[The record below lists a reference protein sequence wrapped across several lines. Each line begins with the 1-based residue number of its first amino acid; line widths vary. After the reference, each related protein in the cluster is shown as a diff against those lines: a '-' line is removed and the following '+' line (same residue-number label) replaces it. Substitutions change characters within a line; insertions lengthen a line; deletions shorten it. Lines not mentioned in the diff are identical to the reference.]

1 MVDEGI
7 VLAVP
12 AALAVS
18 CAGPGL
24 LLLRRARL
32 RPDETIVA
40 GIVLSLLL
48 LYLSSFAVFALGIG
62 RAAHYAILAICV
74 ALTVAAAPDIRSL
87 VRSPDVRALL
97 GGLGL
102 VLVWVVSLLA
112 LIRNYSGATWYGD
125 WLEHYRRTEFFLGGH
140 PPGETFLDYPLPAR
154 PPLVNVLCAHF
165 LALFRDRFRVYQLTS
180 SLLSLLA
187 FLPAALLARQ
197 FAPRGR
203 RVAGIVGAFLICS
216 PMFVQNATYAWTKL
230 PAVFFVLAGLHFY
243 LTGVRSGEFAR
254 IFLSFAALAAGVLT
268 HYSAV
273 PYAVFLGFHWL
284 FGVVPRSSRRLR
296 DLVAVCGTS
305 VVLMVSWFGWSAAV
319 YGVRPT
325 LTAAST
331 APDGSTLGA
340 GDLAAT
346 TVRVLF
352 ETLVPP
358 IVRNVPRDPLR
369 EGLTWGSLRD
379 AAFAHYQMNL
389 PLALGLLG
397 APLLLYCLWRAYR
410 ERRAATAPGQPAV
423 PAPAGVVGAAE
434 GPGAREMGSSFWILF
449 VVFNL
454 VAGSALTAATS
465 RGVEAPLGLAQLQMQ
480 PLVLLAVAFLASRF
494 GGWSRPVKWV
504 AIGGLLVDLLLGI
517 ALHLWFESAPLD
529 GLERA
534 SRFWPSPSDLRIGTT
549 MDNLILQVQH
559 GTVFL
564 GSHLRKWAW
573 LAALLAGAALSVTLV
588 SLVREARMDCPAR
601 S

>member
-1 MVDEGI
+1 MVDEAV

-12 AALAVS
+12 AALAIS
-18 CAGPGL
+18 CVGPGL

-62 RAAHYAILAICV
+62 RAAHYAILVICL
-74 ALTVAAAPDIRSL
+74 ALTVAAVPDIRNL
-87 VRSPDVRALL
+87 VRAPDVRALL

-102 VLVWVVSLLA
+102 VVVWIVSLLA

-125 WLEHYRRTEFFLGGH
+125 WLEHYRRSEFFLGGH
-140 PPGETFLDYPLPAR
+140 SAGETFLGYALPAR
-154 PPLVNVLCAHF
+154 PPLMNVLCAHF
-165 LALFRDRFRVYQLTS
+165 LALFRVRFRVYQLTS
-180 SLLSLLA
+180 ALLSLLA
-187 FLPAALLARQ
+187 FLPAVLLARQ

-230 PAVFFVLAGLHFY
+230 LAVFFVLAGLHFY

-254 IFLSFAALAAGVLT
+254 ILLSFTALAAGVLT

-273 PYAVFLGFHWL
+273 PYAVFLGVHWL
-284 FGVVPRSSRRLR
+284 FAVVPRAARRLR
-296 DLVAVCGTS
+296 DLVAVCGMS
-305 VVLMVSWFGWSAAV
+305 VVLMASWFGWSAAV

-325 LTAAST
+325 VTAAST

-346 TVRVLF
+346 TVRVLI

-358 IVRNVPRDPLR
+358 IVRSVPRDPLR
-369 EGLTWGSLRD
+369 EGLTWGSLRG

-397 APLLLYCLWRAYR
+397 APLLLYCLWRARR
-410 ERRAATAPGQPAV
+410 ERRAAPVPGGQAEPA
-423 PAPAGVVGAAE
+423 A
-434 GPGAREMGSSFWILF
+434 GPGGREIGVPFWALF
-449 VVFNL
+449 IVFNL
-454 VAGSALTAATS
+454 VAGSALAAATS

-494 GGWSRPVKWV
+494 GGWSRPVKWM

-517 ALHLWFESAPLD
+517 ALHIWFESAPLD

-534 SRFWPSPSDLRIGTT
+534 RPFWPSPSDLRIGTT

-564 GSHLRKWAW
+564 GSHLREWAW
-573 LAALLAGAALSVTLV
+573 LAALVACAALCTGLA
-588 SLVREARMDCPAR
+588 SLVREARMSRPAR